1 MSESAQA
8 ASSGTALHD
17 LLAPL
22 GEASYSEARCAE
34 MADLIDEIRSL
45 KTARNAV
52 VLAHNYQRPEIFQV
66 ADFVGDSL
74 ELARQAT
81 TVEAEVIVFCG
92 VHFMAETAKILN
104 PTRRVILPDLRAGC
118 SLADSVTAEDLA
130 ERKAELRAIYPDL
143 AVVGYVNT
151 TADVKAECDAC
162 CTSSNA
168 VRVVEALPSEH
179 ILFVPDRN
187 LAAHV
192 QSQTRKTIIA
202 WDGNCYVHQ
211 QITPEQIAAVRKAL
225 PRVKILAHPEC
236 RADVLALADA
246 VLSTSGMVRY
256 ATESPDREFLIV
268 TECGLSDRLL
278 LEVPEKRFY
287 KSCKL
292 CAYMKMITL
301 EGTRDALR
309 DLAPEITLPE
319 EVRVRA
325 PSKRCS
331 RWAGERTGGA
341 CRRGRRGRPHRARGG
356 AARVAGAGARRPVRR
371 LVGAPWRT
379 RARIRVARGR
389 RPTGA
394 GGPDDPPRHSPRAAL
409 HLRPA
414 GA

>member
-1 MSESAQA
+1 MCTTDTNQHPAMSESAQA
-8 ASSGTALHD
+8 ASSGAALHD

-22 GEASYSEARCAE
+22 GEAAYSEARCSELSA
-34 MADLIDEIRSL
+34 LIAEIRSL
-45 KTARNAV
+45 KRARRAV
-52 VLAHNYQRPEIFQV
+52 ILAHNYQRPEIFQV

-81 TVEAEVIVFCG
+81 RVDADVIVFCG

-104 PTRRVILPDLRAGC
+104 PSKRVILPDLRAGC
-118 SLADSVTAEDLA
+118 SLADAVTGDELA
-130 ERKAELRAIYPDL
+130 DRKAELRAVYPDL

-168 VRVVEALPSEH
+168 VRVVEALPSDH

-211 QITPEQIAAVRKAL
+211 QITPEQIAAVRAAM
-225 PRVKILAHPEC
+225 PQVKILAHPEC

-256 ATESPDREFLIV
+256 ATESPEREFLIV

-278 LEVPEKRFY
+278 LEVPGKKFY

-292 CAYMKMITL
+292 CHYMKMITL
-301 EGTRDALR
+301 EATRDALR
-309 DLAPEITLPE
+309 DLAPEVDVPE
-319 EVRVRA
+319 DVRVRA
-325 PSKRCS
+325 AR
-331 RWAGERTGGA
+331 ALERMLELGG
-341 CRRGRRGRPHRARGG
+341 
-356 AARVAGAGARRPVRR
+356 
-371 LVGAPWRT
+371 
-379 RARIRVARGR
+379 
-389 RPTGA
+389 
-394 GGPDDPPRHSPRAAL
+394 
-409 HLRPA
+409 
-414 GA
+414 